1 MCWSE
6 LSVRANSGICKISL
20 VVGIGLPTC
29 VLQTYGIFFFFSV
42 GMVIKLA
49 WGCRGSKKTADSTA
63 AGRGEKFSN
72 EYYRATNLSAHS
84 GNWVLKV

>member
-6 LSVRANSGICKISL
+6 LSVRTNSGICKISL

-49 WGCRGSKKTADSTA
+49 WGCRGSKKLPTELLP
-63 AGRGEKFSN
+63 AGERNSVMN
-72 EYYRATNLSAHS
+72 II
-84 GNWVLKV
+84 VLQTCQPILEIGF